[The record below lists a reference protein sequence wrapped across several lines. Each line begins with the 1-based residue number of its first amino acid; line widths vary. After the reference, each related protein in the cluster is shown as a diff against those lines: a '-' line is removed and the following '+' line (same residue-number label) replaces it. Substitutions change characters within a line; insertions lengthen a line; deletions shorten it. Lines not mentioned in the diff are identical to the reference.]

1 MGLKNGVDE
10 MLRAEKAENPMRIV
24 YSFGIS
30 HEHPGTFI
38 LSYIRGMNPHHEYVG
53 LYPMGFRF
61 RKREFD
67 NIDRLV
73 SYFQKNI
80 DKPPPDA
87 APSIQNAA
95 AVVPMKNSACG
106 SGGDAGDAN
115 DGWRRDDNY
124 RDRSLSGTV
133 RSGQLLMSL

>member
-1 MGLKNGVDE
+1 
-10 MLRAEKAENPMRIV
+10 
-24 YSFGIS
+24 
-30 HEHPGTFI
+30 
-38 LSYIRGMNPHHEYVG
+38 
-53 LYPMGFRF
+53 MGFRF

-124 RDRSLSGTV
+124 RDRSLSGTG